1 MPDSGLRRS
10 SLEKILSPG
19 RSSANPSV
27 ELTEKL
33 SGYLNVRAKE
43 LFPFLE
49 PMEGLSGLRLPLEP
63 NRFTENDRA
72 IALWLGPD
80 EWLLVVPWGT
90 EQTVTK
96 TLCQAGREHFF
107 AITDISHG
115 LTAVNISGPGAIDTL
130 SKGCS
135 LDLHPS
141 VFRSGCCAQTLLAKA
156 GVVIRR
162 VESPHSFDLIVRRS
176 FAEYLVLW
184 LQDAGAEYGV
194 DLL

>member
-1 MPDSGLRRS
+1 MPESELRRS
-10 SLEKILSPG
+10 LAEKVLSPG
-19 RSSANPSV
+19 RQSADPGV
-27 ELTEKL
+27 QLTKKV
-33 SGYLNVRAKE
+33 SGYLNLRAKE
-43 LFPFLE
+43 MFPFLQ
-49 PMEGLSGLRLPLEP
+49 PIEGLSGLRLPMEP
-63 NRFTENDRA
+63 NRFTENNRA

-90 EQTVTK
+90 EQTVAK

-115 LTAVNISGPGAIDTL
+115 HTTVNISGPGATNTL

-162 VESPHSFDLIVRRS
+162 VDGPHAFDLIVRRS
-176 FAEYLVLW
+176 FAEYLVSW

-194 DLL
+194 NLL